1 MTINLQDLK
10 ASGVSSAMRKKRNP
24 AERSRVSEQSRSKK
38 ILTSNMPS
46 LIRLTD
52 ALIAWET
59 LDGEQV
65 VRVINGEDIGKP
77 VLTKKDDSPSKNFKE
92 EINRLLSF

>member
-1 MTINLQDLK
+1 
-10 ASGVSSAMRKKRNP
+10 
-24 AERSRVSEQSRSKK
+24 
-38 ILTSNMPS
+38 MPS